1 MLLTGF
7 MLLFL
12 EFIFVTWNIR
22 KKLIFYGFW
31 KLRKGVDHN
40 FASLKP
46 CNLWC
51 GVAESMHTSHTNNFF
66 NFFLIS
72 IISHPSLSNL
82 WLWFDKSSLAQL
94 NSSSFS
100 ILFNDQQR
108 FDQWICDGKWLI
120 DWLIDWLATA
130 LLLLVRFLLQELP
143 STFYWGTHHT

>member
-1 MLLTGF
+1 MASVLLA
-7 MLLFL
+7 FL
-12 EFIFVTWNIR
+12 IHAFDW
-22 KKLIFYGFW
+22 FYASFLRIHFCDMEHTE
-31 KLRKGVDHN
+31 KTDFLRFLRKGVDHN

-100 ILFNDQQR
+100 ILFNDQQKIWPMNLWW
-108 FDQWICDGKWLI
+108 QMI
-120 DWLIDWLATA
+120 DWLINWLARNSPPP
-130 LLLLVRFLLQELP
+130 L
-143 STFYWGTHHT
+143 S